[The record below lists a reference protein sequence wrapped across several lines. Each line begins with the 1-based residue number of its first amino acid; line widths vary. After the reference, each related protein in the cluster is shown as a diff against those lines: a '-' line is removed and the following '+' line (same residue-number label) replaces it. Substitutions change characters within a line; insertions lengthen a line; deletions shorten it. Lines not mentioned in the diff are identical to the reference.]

1 MEYVGGQSL
10 KRRKGDRLP
19 VAEAI
24 AYVLEILPALS
35 YLHSLGLV
43 YNDLKP
49 ENIMLTEEQLKLID
63 LGAVSRINSFG
74 YLYGTPGYQAPE
86 IVRTGPTVASDIY
99 TVGRTLAA
107 LTLKLR
113 ARGGR
118 YVDGLPEDDPV
129 LAKYDSFGRLLRR
142 AIDPDPRRRF
152 ASAEEMS
159 GQLSGVLREVV
170 AQDTG
175 VRRPGLSTIF
185 SRSRATFGEDLLVA
199 HTDVYLDGH
208 VHAEKLTAKEIVTA
222 LQVPLVDPADV
233 AAPLLQ
239 ATVLSQPVQTLD
251 SLRAFRHGA
260 MDSDDIDLS
269 ESIELPLME
278 VRALLDLGDVAKATR
293 KLDDLADRV
302 GWLWRL
308 VWYRAVA
315 ELLTGDY
322 ALASKHFSEVL
333 DTFPGELAPKMALA
347 ATAEL
352 AGSSDEHM
360 YYEEVWKTDDGVISA
375 AFGLAR
381 AQSVEGDRAGA
392 VRTLD
397 EVPATSRHFTTARLT
412 SAVTLLSGRSASEI
426 TEDQIRDAARR
437 VEALPPTEPR
447 VLQIRALVLGSA
459 LDWLGDHEASTNHI
473 LGFPF
478 TEHGSAA
485 RRRGVTPRAG
495 PGRAHPG
502 APLHA
507 GRHGQPRAPDQHL
520 LTGSQ
525 EDRKEAAGRTVV
537 RGWPVRPVDHHC
549 AHAASRRFRGDRS
562 TGRRGRREGLAGL
575 RRRRPGR
582 RSRRRTPV
590 QCRTPMPSLTS
601 PRTPTSR
608 RRQSRAQRV
617 QPRAVRADDRAVA
630 MVVAP
635 HGSRA
640 RAHSREADT
649 VVAQPLCHL
658 CREGP
663 FPWEMAAQNQK
674 LRSLSLGDFR
684 GLAYAMLTDAA
695 MLRWLDGHKNT
706 ANAIN
711 ENLAREF
718 MELFALGHGN
728 GYTEDDVRARR
739 HGRSPG
745 GRFGSP
751 DTPLWRPARHD
762 RTPKTLFG
770 VTRNFDAAGF
780 CDIVLAQPKSA
791 QYVAGPAVASAG
803 LRQSAVAAGTRPLG
817 RRLRSR
823 PRSAGADPSDPHRR
837 GVRQQPRR
845 NRQHTDRVA
854 RRGDPDL
861 EGPGRP
867 PGPNQ
872 DGDDTL
878 KALGQRP
885 FYPPDVGGWPHGRA
899 WMSTAS
905 ADVRMRAAIQ
915 LARAGDVSTRRGRC
929 LLPIESMPSAI

>member
-1 MEYVGGQSL
+1 MTEQPDHQDMGDGDVGPGTQPADATVDSSSQARPVTTQAVFRPDFDDDSEPLPMHIVDTLPDEPVTTTPRAPVRRLGGGLVEIPRVPDIDPLEALMPNPVVPESKRFCWNCGRPVGRSSTESKAQSEGWCPYCGSPYSFLPQLSPGELVAGQYEIKGCIAHGGLGWVYLAFDCNVNNRPVVLKGLVHSGDAEAQAIAMAERRFLAEVVHPSIVQIFNFVEHTDRHGEPVGYIVMEYVGGQSL
-10 KRRKGDRLP
+10 KRRKGDKLP

-113 ARGGR
+113 TRGGR

-185 SRSRATFGEDLLVA
+185 SRSRSTFGEDLLVA
-199 HTDVYLDGH
+199 HTDVYLDGQ
-208 VHAEKLTAKEIVTA
+208 VHSEKLTAKEIVTA

-260 MDSDDIDLS
+260 MDSEDIDLS
-269 ESIELPLME
+269 ESVELPLME

-302 GWLWRL
+302 GWRWRL
-308 VWYRAVA
+308 VWYRAVS

-322 ALASKHFSEVL
+322 DSAIKHFSEVL

-352 AGSSDEHM
+352 AGSPDAHK
-360 YYEEVWKTDDGVISA
+360 YYEQVWKTDDGVISA

-412 SAVTLLSGRSASEI
+412 SAMTLLSGRSSFDI
-426 TEDQIRDAARR
+426 TEEEIRDAARR

-459 LDWLGDHEASTNHI
+459 LDWLSEHEASTNHI

-478 TEHGSAA
+478 TEHGL
-485 RRRGVTPRAG
+485 RLGV
-495 PGRAHPG
+495 
-502 APLHA
+502 
-507 GRHGQPRAPDQHL
+507 
-520 LTGSQ
+520 
-525 EDRKEAAGRTVV
+525 EA
-537 RGWPVRPVDHHC
+537 
-549 AHAASRRFRGDRS
+549 
-562 TGRRGRREGLAGL
+562 
-575 RRRRPGR
+575 
-582 RSRRRTPV
+582 
-590 QCRTPMPSLTS
+590 SL
-601 PRTPTSR
+601 
-608 RRQSRAQRV
+608 
-617 QPRAVRADDRAVA
+617 
-630 MVVAP
+630 
-635 HGSRA
+635 
-640 RAHSREADT
+640 
-649 VVAQPLCHL
+649 
-658 CREGP
+658 
-663 FPWEMAAQNQK
+663 
-674 LRSLSLGDFR
+674 R
-684 GLAYAMLTDAA
+684 GLA
-695 MLRWLDGHKNT
+695 
-706 ANAIN
+706 
-711 ENLAREF
+711 
-718 MELFALGHGN
+718 
-728 GYTEDDVRARR
+728 
-739 HGRSPG
+739 
-745 GRFGSP
+745 
-751 DTPLWRPARHD
+751 
-762 RTPKTLFG
+762 
-770 VTRNFDAAGF
+770 
-780 CDIVLAQPKSA
+780 
-791 QYVAGPAVASAG
+791 
-803 LRQSAVAAGTRPLG
+803 
-817 RRLRSR
+817 
-823 PRSAGADPSDPHRR
+823 
-837 GVRQQPRR
+837 
-845 NRQHTDRVA
+845 
-854 RRGDPDL
+854 
-861 EGPGRP
+861 
-867 PGPNQ
+867 
-872 DGDDTL
+872 
-878 KALGQRP
+878 
-885 FYPPDVGGWPHGRA
+885 
-899 WMSTAS
+899 
-905 ADVRMRAAIQ
+905 RAAPTQ
-915 LARAGDVSTRRGRC
+915 AHRYTLVDMANRVRPTSTF
-929 LLPIESMPSAI
+929 